1 MRRPTIAI
9 ATISFAIALAACHSQ
24 PPVMPTQA
32 FAHEGV
38 KLTLEPPAAPDCKP
52 DTAYRATL
60 KWSVDGM
67 DAPKTEVRIDKLDGQ
82 VFARSNDRTA
92 HAETGDWVKP
102 GTWFLLFDRKSG
114 DMIGAVQAG
123 PKPCP

>member
-1 MRRPTIAI
+1 MRQPIIAI
-9 ATISFAIALAACHSQ
+9 ATITLSLALAACHNQ
-24 PPVMPTQA
+24 APKMPAQA
-32 FAHEGV
+32 FTKKGV
-38 KLTLEPPAAPDCKP
+38 SLTLDPPTAPNCKP
-52 DTAYRATL
+52 DAMYIATL

-82 VFARSNDRTA
+82 VFARSNDRIA
-92 HAETGDWVKP
+92 HAETGNWVKP

-114 DMIGAVQAG
+114 DLLGALQAG